1 MATARGKYA
10 KFISDRS
17 GMAFPYSEM
26 KREWNGSRVH
36 ESEFEEKHP
45 QLRSSKHKAMQKL
58 YKTQDQIER
67 KHLFLIYLD

>member
-45 QLRSSKHKAMQKL
+45 QLRSSKHKGDAEALQNPRPQRTETSVPKL
-58 YKTQDQIER
+58 
-67 KHLFLIYLD
+67 LG